1 MLENSLFLIP
11 LMIQVTHKLLSSYII
26 LAIYLQRGKL
36 LCSHCLTCGN
46 VETFQYVMS
55 AD

>member
-1 MLENSLFLIP
+1 MLENSLFLGA
-11 LMIQVTHKLLSSYII
+11 LMVRVTHKLLSSYII

-36 LCSHCLTCGN
+36 LCSHCLACGN
-46 VETFQYVMS
+46 GAVFQYVMS